1 MRIGVIRGDVPGGV
15 TLQDLETISQR
26 NPTTEPEGQT
36 RHIDRP
42 VPATVGAALP
52 ASTLLGT
59 VDVSGGATVVV
70 ATSDDLKVKTDA
82 GAGFDTA
89 TVAAAAYGTGQALV
103 TAINAAL
110 VAAGSL
116 AVASLDESGT
126 FLVLSSNESG
136 EGSYIEVDSTGG
148 GSNINALVGLNG
160 AGDSFTMPA
169 ATAVIAALLPV
180 GGPLDVS
187 DATVDATVG
196 EGLTQA
202 QRDALADTIAPQFIE
217 TDVAIKSFQ
226 VGMIS
231 GFASATWNPDVN
243 RLPPIAAGAAIEVV
257 DDDGVT
263 PFVAALTAI
272 TSATADAPNAGDLT
286 IVGTNLGVV
295 EEEDQTVVRVTN
307 PATGAS
313 VRIQQQIIIATNT
326 GGTQGVVTPTSIV
339 IPASLLNGL
348 GAVDNEA
355 QVQYT
360 SLASGVEVVV

>member
-42 VPATVGAALP
+42 LPDTVDGALP

-59 VDVSGGATVVV
+59 ADISGGATVVV
-70 ATSDDLKVKTDA
+70 ATSDDLKVKTASGDP
-82 GAGFDTA
+82 FVTA
-89 TVAAAAYGTGQALV
+89 TIAAAAYGSGQDLV
-103 TAINAAL
+103 DAINVALLAAPST
-110 VAAGSL
+110 V
-116 AVASLDESGT
+116 VASLDETGT
-126 FLVLSSNESG
+126 YLVLSSPDVG
-136 EGSYIEVDSTGG
+136 EGSYIEVDSSGG
-148 GSNINALVGLNG
+148 GSNANAILGLPG
-160 AGDSFTMPA
+160 GGGSFTMPDA
-169 ATAVIAALLPV
+169 PTVIAALLPV

-202 QRDALADTIAPQFIE
+202 ERDALADTIAPQFVE

-231 GFASATWNPDVN
+231 GFVSATWNPDPN
-243 RLPPIAAGAAIEVV
+243 RLPPIADGAAIEVV
-257 DDDGVT
+257 EDDGVT
-263 PFVAALTAI
+263 AFTAPLTAI
-272 TSATADAPNAGDLT
+272 TSATADSPNAGDLT
-286 IVGTNLGVV
+286 IAGTNLGVV

-307 PATGAS
+307 PATGVS

-326 GGTQGVVTPTSIV
+326 GGTQGSVAPTSIV

-348 GAVDNEA
+348 GAADNEA

-360 SLASGVEVVV
+360 SLASEVEVVV